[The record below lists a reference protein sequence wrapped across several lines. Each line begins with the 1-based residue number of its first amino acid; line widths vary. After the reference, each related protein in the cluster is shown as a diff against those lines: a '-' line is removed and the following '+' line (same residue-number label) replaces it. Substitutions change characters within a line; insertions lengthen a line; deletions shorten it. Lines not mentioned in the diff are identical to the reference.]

1 MSNWKSDDIIGGSGS
16 RSTKESYYLSRHY
29 LSSACPLKKNLSSN
43 SLLIERSFSPRAFPV
58 KIIQRTEENG
68 RKVPFRVLHL
78 EHSPTTRSTLEEK
91 PLPIIRRVCPNV
103 LPRTLLLS
111 SSTSKRVESTGE
123 IKEKGRSK
131 AKSRARLE
139 RIQADAGRLTKE
151 REAHVA
157 GRIRI

>member
-78 EHSPTTRSTLEEK
+78 ERSPTTRSTLEEK

-103 LPRTLLLS
+103 LPRTLLLHFE
-111 SSTSKRVESTGE
+111 TRWIHGRNQGE
-123 IKEKGRSK
+123 GT
-131 AKSRARLE
+131 SRARLE

>member
-1 MSNWKSDDIIGGSGS
+1 M
-16 RSTKESYYLSRHY
+16 
-29 LSSACPLKKNLSSN
+29 
-43 SLLIERSFSPRAFPV
+43 
-58 KIIQRTEENG
+58 
-68 RKVPFRVLHL
+68 PFRVLHL

-111 SSTSKRVESTGE
+111 FSTLKRVESTGG

>member
-103 LPRTLLLS
+103 LPTYSPPLLLHFE
-111 SSTSKRVESTGE
+111 TRW
-123 IKEKGRSK
+123 IHGRNQEEGT
-131 AKSRARLE
+131 SRARLE

>member
-91 PLPIIRRVCPNV
+91 PLPIIRRLCPNV

-111 SSTSKRVESTGE
+111 SSTSKLHFSESTGG
-123 IKEKGRSK
+123 IKEKGRRVHAS
-131 AKSRARLE
+131 SGFRPTR
-139 RIQADAGRLTKE
+139 G
-151 REAHVA
+151 V
-157 GRIRI
+157 